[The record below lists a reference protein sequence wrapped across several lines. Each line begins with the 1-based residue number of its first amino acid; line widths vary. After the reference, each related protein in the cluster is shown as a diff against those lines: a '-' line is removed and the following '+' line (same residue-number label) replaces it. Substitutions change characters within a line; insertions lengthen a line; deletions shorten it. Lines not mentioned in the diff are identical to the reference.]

1 MSSNTSD
8 GSAFKGSK
16 RAMQSLSSISNP
28 GLLNEILDDKLEWI
42 SPRKED
48 NYKEYQMNN
57 PIILNTLGITEEV
70 KTEYF
75 TGWWPTRQPQWDGIA
90 LGKDKSLYLFEA
102 KSRRNEIAR
111 AKKGKSQTNNE
122 MKYGS
127 IMTMASKL
135 FGVENTESNSD
146 VWCYK
151 YYQVSNRIAF
161 QQRLIEISKAH
172 NTNYRDV
179 KMVFLNFV
187 NDRTWEAEKQMVYSG
202 EMWDAHYD
210 KILRSMGV
218 TREMLSEHGVK
229 LVNFDLD
236 WLVQ

>member
-8 GSAFKGSK
+8 GPAFKGSK
-16 RAMQSLSSISNP
+16 RAMQSLSSVSNT

-42 SPRKED
+42 SPREKD

-57 PIILNTLGITEEV
+57 SFILNALGIAEEV
-70 KTEYF
+70 KNEYF

-102 KSRRNEIAR
+102 KSRCNEIAR
-111 AKKGKSQTNNE
+111 ARKGKSQINNE

-135 FGVENTESNSD
+135 FGVENIESNGD

-151 YYQVSNRIAF
+151 YYQISNRIAF

-172 NTNYRDV
+172 NTNFEDV

-187 NDRTWEAEKQMVYSG
+187 NDRTWEAEKQMVCSG
-202 EMWDAHYD
+202 EKWDDHYD

-218 TREMLSEHGVK
+218 TRGMLSEHGIK

-236 WLVQ
+236 QLIR